1 MRICQRCVALSQ
13 SKAVRLAVRGA
24 GLPGIVNTRRSCTCT
39 VRSRLTTLVARR
51 KSDGESASDIN
62 IMTWIILLL
71 YENAFGYIDCCD
83 QRENWTSDVVVRE
96 CNWDGGRCM
105 YLSSRVGTIGFDS
118 ALTAIFIT
126 GQLRT
131 FVADEVLAEITARL
145 VKAVEG
151 AGGAGVGLF
160 PHDELVPS

>member
-62 IMTWIILLL
+62 IMTWINLLL
-71 YENAFGYIDCCD
+71 YENAFVIMIVAVNVKIGH
-83 QRENWTSDVVVRE
+83 RMSLFENVIGMEGVA
-96 CNWDGGRCM
+96 CNFRHG
-105 YLSSRVGTIGFDS
+105 L
-118 ALTAIFIT
+118 
-126 GQLRT
+126 GQL
-131 FVADEVLAEITARL
+131 ASTA
-145 VKAVEG
+145 
-151 AGGAGVGLF
+151 
-160 PHDELVPS
+160 H